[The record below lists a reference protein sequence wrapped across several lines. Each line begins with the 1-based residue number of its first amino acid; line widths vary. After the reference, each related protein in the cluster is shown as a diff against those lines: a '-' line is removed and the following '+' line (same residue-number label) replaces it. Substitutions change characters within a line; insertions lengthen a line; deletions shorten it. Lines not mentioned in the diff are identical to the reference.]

1 MLKRHTHNWRKI
13 KYDPSNKLNE
23 HKKAIQ
29 GFKNEWNNQAKKCM
43 EEGVEIPAIDYQD
56 KKMADD
62 VRITELLVMEY
73 ERPNLDDGNGFVSM
87 VPEVKIDFCNMTF
100 GKVNFKD
107 TVFNVKAKHNNIYIS
122 FDGSTFIGHACFDG
136 VTFEAS
142 VYFEGVTFSKNT
154 HETKSNGD
162 VQFKH
167 VKFKNYVTFQ
177 RAVFHQD
184 VLFYKC
190 EFNEDV
196 LFYNARLM
204 AESNFSNLK
213 FSSQHTLCFDHVK
226 INDRLCFQ
234 NTDFYS
240 VNFNGINI
248 IDISNVREELS
259 QNREIFETNYC
270 GVIID
275 QTYYEIKAATFNEKY
290 ATLSLSEDKKI
301 EFKSCIYETATFDE
315 KKLKQG
321 QYFFVYR
328 GFDKGKIEFNQVNFL
343 NRVDFLGCYLH
354 SSRFNNATFIHR
366 FKFVDNKVGNLFCD
380 SVFFNIFL
388 IDSNIDERPDF
399 SKAIISGSG
408 IVIDRDSWRE
418 QPKDPNSLNEGAY
431 RWLKNYY
438 NQQNDHERE
447 QEYFALEMEAIYKNL
462 SSGTHKFVF
471 CFYKL
476 FSNYGTSYK
485 RPLVTLGGIF
495 LLYWLIEDCYS
506 KPYWANEFNI
516 KVIFPFIQTGKP
528 IDGPLEV
535 LISIFSPIFLFLFGL
550 GIRSRFKLR

>member
-1 MLKRHTHNWRKI
+1 
-13 KYDPSNKLNE
+13 
-23 HKKAIQ
+23 
-29 GFKNEWNNQAKKCM
+29 
-43 EEGVEIPAIDYQD
+43 
-56 KKMADD
+56 
-62 VRITELLVMEY
+62 
-73 ERPNLDDGNGFVSM
+73 M
-87 VPEVKIDFCNMTF
+87 VPEVKIDFCKMTF

-142 VYFEGVTFSKNT
+142 VYFEDVTFSKNT
-154 HETKSNGD
+154 HEIKSNGD
-162 VQFKH
+162 VQFKY

-184 VLFYKC
+184 VLFYNC
-190 EFNEDV
+190 EFNKDV
-196 LFYNARLM
+196 VFYKASLM

-213 FSSQHTLCFDHVK
+213 FSSQHTLRFDHVK
-226 INDRLCFQ
+226 INNRLCFQ

-240 VNFNGINI
+240 VNFNGINTT
-248 IDISNVREELS
+248 DIPNVREKLS
-259 QNREIFETNYC
+259 QNSEKFKTTYC
-270 GVIID
+270 GVIIN
-275 QTYYEIKAATFNEKY
+275 QTYYEIKSPKWDEKC
-290 ATLSLSEDKKI
+290 ATLSLSEDKKSEDKKI
-301 EFKSCIYETATFDE
+301 EFKSWIYETATFDE
-315 KKLKQG
+315 KKLNLG
-321 QYFFVYR
+321 QYFFVYSE
-328 GFDKGKIEFNQVNFL
+328 FDKGNIEFNQVNFL
-343 NRVDFLGCYLH
+343 NQVDFLGCCLH

-366 FKFVDNKVGNLFCD
+366 FKFVANKVGNLFCD

-388 IDSNIDERPDF
+388 IDSNIDVRPDF
-399 SKAIISGSG
+399 SKAIISGGG
-408 IVIDRDSWRE
+408 IIIDRDSWRE
-418 QPKDPNSLNEGAY
+418 QPKVPNSLNEAAY

-447 QEYFALEMEAIYKNL
+447 QEYFALEMEAKYKNL

-506 KPYWANEFNI
+506 KLYWANEFNI
-516 KVIFPFIQTGKP
+516 KVILPFIQTGKP

-550 GIRSRFKLR
+550 GIRNRFKLR

>member
-1 MLKRHTHNWRKI
+1 MLKRHTDEWRKI
-13 KYDPSNKLNE
+13 KYKLNDDKEAKLNE

-56 KKMADD
+56 KEMADD
-62 VRITELLVMEY
+62 QRITELLAMEY
-73 ERPNLDDGNGFVSM
+73 ERPNPDDGNGFVSM

-100 GKVNFKD
+100 GKVNFKG

-122 FDGSTFIGHACFDG
+122 FDRSEFIGHACFDG

-142 VYFEGVTFSKNT
+142 VYFEDVRFSKNT

-184 VLFYKC
+184 ALFYNCEFNNHVLFYKAS
-190 EFNEDV
+190 F
-196 LFYNARLM
+196 M
-204 AESNFSNLK
+204 ANSIFSNLK
-213 FSSQHTLCFDHVK
+213 FSSQHTLRFDHVK

-240 VNFNGINI
+240 VNFNGINTT
-248 IDISNVREELS
+248 DIPNVREKLS
-259 QNREIFETNYC
+259 QNREIFKTTYC
-270 GVIID
+270 GVCID
-275 QTYYEIKAATFNEKY
+275 GKYYGIKSAELGKDKASATLILSDNLELKFSNSSLYETVTFNK
-290 ATLSLSEDKKI
+290 
-301 EFKSCIYETATFDE
+301 
-315 KKLKQG
+315 KKLNLG

-328 GFDKGKIEFNQVNFL
+328 EFDKGKIEFNQVKFL
-343 NRVDFLGCYLH
+343 NNVEFLDCYIH
-354 SSRFNNATFIHR
+354 SLCFMNVQFRE
-366 FKFVDNKVGNLFCD
+366 
-380 SVFFNIFL
+380 FL
-388 IDSNIDERPDF
+388 RLNSTITVCPDF
-399 SKAIISGSG
+399 STCFFEKKFHII
-408 IVIDRDSWRE
+408 DCESWRK
-418 QPKDPNSLNEGAY
+418 PKDPNSLNEAAY

-447 QEYFALEMEAIYKNL
+447 LQYFEKEMNEKYKKIKFR
-462 SSGTHKFVF
+462 SWGFFHKLFFV
-471 CFYKL
+471 FYKL

-485 RPLVTLGGIF
+485 RPLVNLGGNF

-516 KVIFPFIQTGKP
+516 KVILPFIQTGKP

-535 LISIFSPIFLFLFGL
+535 LISIFSSIFLFLFGL
-550 GIRSRFKLR
+550 GLRNRFKLR